1 MNSLRLDSASFTPSK
16 IVCVGRNYL
25 EHIRELG
32 NETPDQM
39 VIFNKPNS
47 AISATL
53 HATHEEPLHYEGEIC
68 FMVRK
73 RKLHA
78 VGFGLDLTRR
88 ELQSNLKARGL
99 PWERAKAF
107 DGAACFSDF
116 IALGDIE
123 IACLS
128 LQLEI
133 NGELR
138 QHGGY
143 ELMMHKPDQILI
155 DIQQFMTLED
165 DDIIMTGTPKGVG
178 QVHVGDQF
186 VGTIKTGDQVLVS
199 QEWLA
204 EERT

>member
-16 IVCVGRNYL
+16 IVCIGRNYL

-68 FMVRK
+68 FMVRNG
-73 RKLHA
+73 KLHG

-107 DGAACFSDF
+107 DAAACFSDF
-116 IALGDIE
+116 VPLGDIE
-123 IACLS
+123 IASLS

-138 QHGGY
+138 QQGGY
-143 ELMMHKPDQILI
+143 ELMMHKPEQILL

-178 QVHVGDQF
+178 QVQPGDRF
-186 VGTIKTGDQVLVS
+186 VGRIITGDQQLIS
-199 QEWLA
+199 HEWLA
-204 EERT
+204 G